1 MIAKDLVEP
10 FGRVSV
16 VSIKPRIL
24 KYRTDA
30 ETQADQ
36 EQAES
41 NIRRVRDYLA
51 QHEKM
56 ARSSAMRYAQRLT
69 RRQLFEMPLLAHIR
83 RRKLSEFILSRR
95 QFRREFSSG
104 EISAKAVLERLRAAG
119 LLNVTDD
126 DELYVWRKF
135 ARPLG
140 MARVV
145 SIKLTILAY
154 TTYTEDE
161 EEQEREERRSRRLA
175 QRRSRR
181 FRSGGGSSQYN
192 VVPLF
197 GARDG

>member
-1 MIAKDLVEP
+1 
-10 FGRVSV
+10 
-16 VSIKPRIL
+16 
-24 KYRTDA
+24 
-30 ETQADQ
+30 
-36 EQAES
+36 
-41 NIRRVRDYLA
+41 
-51 QHEKM
+51 
-56 ARSSAMRYAQRLT
+56 MRYAQRLT

-95 QFRREFSSG
+95 QIRREFSSG

-161 EEQEREERRSRRLA
+161 EEEEREERRSRRLA

-181 FRSGGGSSQYN
+181 LRSGGGSSQYN